1 MVPPA
6 VWQSVRLFENSSSG
20 IDGPWKKGRLI
31 SRCHCICAIVIR
43 RVDGADRLGHLVL
56 VRERLR
62 ERERGGEGERGRE
75 IERGGRRETE
85 RETGA

>member
-1 MVPPA
+1 MI
-6 VWQSVRLFENSSSG
+6 F
-20 IDGPWKKGRLI
+20 
-31 SRCHCICAIVIR
+31 RCHCICAIVIR

-62 ERERGGEGERGRE
+62 ERARGGEGERGRE

>member
-1 MVPPA
+1 MI
-6 VWQSVRLFENSSSG
+6 FG
-20 IDGPWKKGRLI
+20 
-31 SRCHCICAIVIR
+31 CHCICAIVIR

-62 ERERGGEGERGRE
+62 ERGGEGERGRE

>member
-1 MVPPA
+1 MI
-6 VWQSVRLFENSSSG
+6 F
-20 IDGPWKKGRLI
+20 
-31 SRCHCICAIVIR
+31 RCHCICAIVIR

-62 ERERGGEGERGRE
+62 ERERERGGEGERGRE

-85 RETGA
+85 REKGA